1 MLDITKLL
9 QYSIRLDREIAE
21 DREIVMSA
29 KKSLENVFVSL
40 DVELA
45 EIANTSEWFKVWKT
59 HRGKSD
65 PDKTP
70 RETLLTEYVDALD
83 FFLLLCAKLK
93 WTHLIVLDRE
103 GIEKLKNGRP
113 TELNKEYL
121 AIKHMLYNSYF
132 ENRQEDFRHA
142 WRLFLKLA
150 FVEFGF
156 SESDIMSAY
165 FEKYQINEDRQ
176 ANDY

>member
-9 QYSIRLDREIAE
+9 QYSIRLDRQIAE
-21 DREIVMSA
+21 EREIIMSA

-59 HRGKSD
+59 HRGKNDAGKSA
-65 PDKTP
+65 
-70 RETLLTEYVDALD
+70 RETLMTEYVDALD
-83 FFLLLCAKLK
+83 FFLLFSAKK
-93 WTHLIVLDRE
+93 QWTHLIVLDQE
-103 GIEKLKNGRP
+103 NIDALKAGRS

-132 ENRQEDFRHA
+132 EHRQEDFRHA
-142 WRLFLKLA
+142 WRLFLKMGLC
-150 FVEFGF
+150 EFGF
-156 SESDIMSAY
+156 SENELMNAY
-165 FEKYQINEDRQ
+165 FEKYKINEDRQ

>member
-9 QYSIRLDREIAE
+9 QYSIRLDHQIAE
-21 DREIVMSA
+21 DREIAMSA

-59 HRGKSD
+59 HRGKND
-65 PDKTP
+65 PGKTQ

-83 FFLLLCAKLK
+83 FMLLYSAKRQ
-93 WTHLIVLDRE
+93 WTHQVVLDRE
-103 GIEKLKNGRP
+103 GIEKLKESKE

-132 ENRQEDFRHA
+132 DNRQDDLRHA
-142 WRLFLKLA
+142 WRLFLKMGLVD
-150 FVEFGF
+150 FKF
-156 SESDIMSAY
+156 SEDEIMNEY
-165 FEKYQINEDRQ
+165 FEKYKINEDRQ